1 MSDNRLGIFEKYRHE
16 IEEIEYKLSNLENNR
31 YYEHTGA
38 KMDGSVS
45 TNAQQLRKMIRELL
59 LKIDK
64 QAPSNDD
71 EMASLF
77 DNE

>member
-1 MSDNRLGIFEKYRHE
+1 MSDNRLGIIEKYRHE
-16 IEEIEYKLSNLENNR
+16 IDEIEYKLKNMENGR
-31 YYEHTGA
+31 YYENTGA
-38 KMDGSVS
+38 RGDGSVS
-45 TNAQQLRKMIRELL
+45 TNVQQLRKMIRELL

-77 DNE
+77 DND